1 MGSNRIKDD
10 YARTEGMRPNDRDRT
25 RMAASQKRKD
35 DIYRRIDNYCYQQ
48 RRTPE
53 EMAFANRSEQLK
65 HDVSE
70 VLSILK

>member
-1 MGSNRIKDD
+1 
-10 YARTEGMRPNDRDRT
+10 MRPNDRDRT

-35 DIYRRIDNYCYQQ
+35 DIYRRIDNYCFQQ

-70 VLSILK
+70 N

>member
-1 MGSNRIKDD
+1 
-10 YARTEGMRPNDRDRT
+10 
-25 RMAASQKRKD
+25 MAASQQRKD

-65 HDVSE
+65 HDVRLYYLKFSY
-70 VLSILK
+70 LS